1 MFLYNTG
8 IFLYTC
14 AIYISSLFKPKAKL
28 WVNGRKQWRERLTSQ
43 LQKLPNKKRIW
54 IHCASLGEFEQGRPV
69 IEALKKQSPDT
80 LIILTF
86 FSPSGFEIRKDY
98 EYADLVCY
106 LPPDFKK
113 NAVDFIESCNPHT
126 VIFVKYEFWLNYL
139 FTLHHKKIPTYLISA
154 VIKTH
159 QPFFKWYGNV
169 FLKALKTYKNIF
181 VQDKESLD
189 LLKELGV
196 NSGILCGD
204 TRVDRVLQG
213 VNTASEIEK
222 LKSFCGTN
230 LCLIAGSTWERD
242 DQILIDSYLQFL
254 TLFPNL
260 KLIIAPHET
269 DEASIKSLINKLE
282 LKRINYTLYL
292 NQTDNS
298 AHVLVINTIGVLASA
313 YKYGHVAFIGGGFNN
328 GIHNILEPAAHK
340 LPVIFGPN
348 HQKFN
353 EAKEFIKNG
362 AGFEV
367 SNTEELTS
375 VVKQLFNSSSN
386 LETAANAAY
395 NYLEKNSGATLKIL
409 DKVLSIQ
416 VSAYQ

>member
-28 WVNGRKQWRERLTSQ
+28 WVNGRKQWRERLISR
-43 LQKLPNKKRIW
+43 LEKLPNKKRVW

-69 IEALKKQSPDT
+69 IEALKKQSPET

-106 LPPDFKK
+106 LPPDFKR

-154 VIKTH
+154 VIKKH

-189 LLKELGV
+189 LLEELGV
-196 NSGILCGD
+196 NSGILSGD

-213 VNTASEIEK
+213 AKHASEIEK
-222 LKSFCGTN
+222 LKSFCGAD
-230 LCLIAGSTWERD
+230 LCLIAGSTWEKD
-242 DQILIDSYLQFL
+242 DQILIDSYLHL
-254 TLFPNL
+254 RTSFPNL

-269 DEASIKSLINKLE
+269 DETSIQSLLNKLQSK
-282 LKRINYTLYL
+282 LISYTLYL
-292 NQTDNS
+292 NQIDNS
-298 AHVLVINTIGVLASA
+298 AQVLVINTIGVLASA

-348 HQKFN
+348 HHKFN
-353 EAKEFIKNG
+353 EAKDFITSK
-362 AGFEV
+362 AGFEIRN
-367 SNTEELTS
+367 SDELS
-375 VVKQLFNSSSN
+375 QILKQLLSDTAFKENSS
-386 LETAANAAY
+386 NAAY

-409 DKVLSIQ
+409 DKVLSL
-416 VSAYQ
+416 